1 MHGDNTE
8 QCVNLSNYQLC
19 SVSEVF
25 VTDFYIS
32 IYIYMYIFMY
42 VDLQSRATSL
52 PEVSSVFHAWH
63 SSQDTWSGFG
73 LADPT

>member
-8 QCVNLSNYQLC
+8 QCMNLSNYQLC

-32 IYIYMYIFMY
+32 VYIFIYIYIC
-42 VDLQSRATSL
+42 VCVCTS
-52 PEVSSVFHAWH
+52 SITSNFT
-63 SSQDTWSGFG
+63 S
-73 LADPT
+73 